1 MTRNRSRAGTGAIVG
16 CAGLL
21 GLILVAA
28 APARTPDWPC
38 EQRLVP
44 VLSFGQFWAGPPAAT
59 DWRSDPQIADLV
71 RAVAPRSVP
80 LDTAVAKLRASSDA
94 LPEAERPTKLPV
106 LFAGLVDETNQQ
118 RKEVIDRIKSLAR
131 RQHDIEGVVAKL
143 NTELADQPDPE
154 AASHADATR
163 QRDLVVRMFQD
174 TQRTL
179 RYACQIPTALEGR
192 LGRFAEVLQAALPK

>member
-1 MTRNRSRAGTGAIVG
+1 MTRNGSRAGTSVLARYASIL
-16 CAGLL
+16 GLL
-21 GLILVAA
+21 LVAA
-28 APARTPDWPC
+28 VPARNSDWPC
-38 EQRLVP
+38 AQRLVP
-44 VLSFGQFWAGPPAAT
+44 VLSFGQFWAGPAPAA

-80 LDTAVAKLRASSDA
+80 LDTAVAKLRAFSDA
-94 LPEAERPTKLPV
+94 LPEAERPTKLPMV
-106 LFAGLVDETNQQ
+106 FAGLVDETSQQ
-118 RKEVIDRIKSLAR
+118 REEVIDRIKSVAR

-143 NTELADQPDPE
+143 NTELADQPDAE

-179 RYACQIPTALEGR
+179 TYACQIPPALEGR
-192 LGRFAEVLQAALPK
+192 LGRFAEVLQAALLK